1 MMRSRSW
8 RVLIVGFGALLIL
21 MGLYGYIAVRRAQ
34 RIYAVT
40 QSAYENHRYSQQ
52 ALAELRSGIYL
63 AGLCLRDYLLDP
75 SNLGA
80 GRYREQFAE
89 VRASTMQ
96 YLKQLRTPTR
106 PEETLALG
114 RLEGELEAYFGLLAP
129 VFEWTPQ
136 QKLLLSSQFLR
147 EQVLPRRKSVLAM
160 ALDVRDLN
168 RAHFA
173 QQREELARSQEEWR
187 AFLNRMTALSLAL
200 GAIVAAASILRI
212 TRLETRNRQHQ
223 RRTEQ
228 AEQELRRLSQQ
239 LVQAQE
245 NERKLIARELHD
257 QVGQMLTAVRMEL
270 GSLLQLPDASEG
282 QFQIRVREARQ
293 ITEQALRAVRDLAM
307 GLRPSMLDDL
317 GLVPAIEWQARDFSR
332 RAGVPVTVQ
341 VEGRLEDL
349 SEAHRTSVFRIVQE
363 ALTNCARHA
372 RAQNIRISLHGRDGL
387 LLLEVQDDGVGFGPR
402 DSRGK
407 GLGLIGMEERV
418 GELGGKIEILSQP
431 RQGTLVRVE
440 LPVTEETKA

>member
-1 MMRSRSW
+1 MRSRSW

-21 MGLYGYIAVRRAQ
+21 MGLYGIIAARRAQ

-40 QSAYENHRYSQQ
+40 QSAYENHRHAQQ

-63 AGLCLRDYLLDP
+63 AGLCLRDYLLNP
-75 SNLGA
+75 SNLSA
-80 GRYREQFAE
+80 DRYREQFVE

-96 YLKQLRTPTR
+96 YANQLRRPTR

-136 QKLLLSSQFLR
+136 RKILLSSRFLR

-160 ALDVRDLN
+160 ALEVRDLN
-168 RAHFA
+168 RVHFA
-173 QQREELARSQEEWR
+173 RQREELARSQEEFG

-200 GAIVAAASILRI
+200 GAMVAAASILRI
-212 TRLETRNRQHQ
+212 TRLETRNQENQ

-228 AEQELRRLSQQ
+228 AQQELRRLSQQ

-245 NERKLIARELHD
+245 NERKSIARELHD

-270 GSLLQLPDASEG
+270 GSLLQLRDASEG
-282 QFQIRVREARQ
+282 QFQDRVREARQ

-332 RAGVPVTVQ
+332 RAGVPVIVQ
-341 VEGRLEDL
+341 VDGRLDSL
-349 SEAHRTSVFRIVQE
+349 PEAHRTSVFRIVQE

-372 RAQNIRISLHGRDGL
+372 HAQNIRISLHGRDGL
-387 LLLEVQDDGVGFGPR
+387 LSLEVQDDGVGFGPR

-431 RQGTLVRVE
+431 RQGTLVRAE
-440 LPVTEETKA
+440 LPVTGEAKA